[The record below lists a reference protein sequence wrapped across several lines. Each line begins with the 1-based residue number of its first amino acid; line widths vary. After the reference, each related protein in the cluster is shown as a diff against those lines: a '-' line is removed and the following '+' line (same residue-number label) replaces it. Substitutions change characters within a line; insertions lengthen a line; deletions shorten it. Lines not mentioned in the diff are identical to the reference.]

1 MMLLDT
7 HAWIWW
13 ISNPELLSQN
23 AIDAINSAISE
34 DKIYVSSI
42 SVWEASMLVEKHR
55 LSLKIDFEK
64 WLEMNELIPYLNF
77 VPVNNKI
84 AFQSTRLLG
93 DFHADPADRII
104 VATAIVNDW
113 KLITKDK
120 KILDYNY
127 VESIW

>member
-1 MMLLDT
+1 
-7 HAWIWW
+7 
-13 ISNPELLSQN
+13 
-23 AIDAINSAISE
+23 
-34 DKIYVSSI
+34 
-42 SVWEASMLVEKHR
+42 MLVEKHR

-64 WLEMNELIPYLNF
+64 WLEMNELMPCLNF

-120 KILDYNY
+120 KNLDYNY